1 MIMLRGSKKIY
12 RRMIIDWGRQ
22 VQVLDQDLVLT
33 GVYRIL
39 YVLTKLLTNLIR

>member
-1 MIMLRGSKKIY
+1 MLRGSRKIY

-33 GVYRIL
+33 GLYRIL
-39 YVLTKLLTNLIR
+39 YVLAKLLTNLIR